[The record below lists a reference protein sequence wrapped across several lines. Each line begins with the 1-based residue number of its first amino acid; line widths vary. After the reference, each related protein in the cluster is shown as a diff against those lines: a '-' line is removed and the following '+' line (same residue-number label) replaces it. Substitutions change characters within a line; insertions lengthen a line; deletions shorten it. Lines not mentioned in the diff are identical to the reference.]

1 MGMKRKNSGHIGPQK
16 IKKLQLSVQEFVEKA
31 EGRGGLDEETRGSAG
46 FSATRGRAKNRKELR
61 KEKRQSKK
69 IRRKAFYERK
79 FPGKQGPQGATENEQ
94 GGSKDGNLARKKP
107 PAPAEP
113 APDQKSRKN
122 HPVEKATDTLK
133 RQVSS
138 KKKISKEE
146 ARKKSLLEANEK
158 EEKEIQR
165 LEKSLRMNKRRNKSS
180 LPQAFTQDGLDY
192 ILGVLEPGDSTFGL
206 YDDEEEEANTAAK
219 LHKLSENVDEE
230 ETENDSDEE
239 ESGKDEGSDEEES
252 GKNESSDEEESG
264 KDEEEEANTAAKL
277 HKLSENV
284 DEEESEKDEDS
295 DEEEPEIGEGGEETY
310 EDIVEKGE
318 DSSEEEQLS
327 EEDEAM
333 EQELEDSGDD
343 GQSGGS
349 SQLPDDDV
357 EEPVVI
363 NKIAPDLDNKYV
375 PPHLRPPS
383 DAADAK
389 KREEL
394 ERLRKSVKGLMNR
407 LSEPIMASISG
418 QLEQLYM
425 TNSRKD
431 MNDTLSNIVL
441 DACITPAKMPDRL
454 MMEHVLLI
462 SILHHTVGI
471 EVGAHILETVVKQ
484 FHEQYEHIT
493 GSKECDNLITFIGH
507 LYNFHIIDCRL
518 VFDILK
524 LLVSTFT
531 ERNIELILL
540 LLKNVGF
547 SLRKDD
553 ALALKELICEAQSKA
568 SAVDKKFQDQS
579 RARFMLEIMLALKN
593 NDMRKIPGYD
603 PEPVEKLRKLQRSL
617 VHNSMSGSD
626 TRLRVSL
633 ENILDADK
641 VGRWWIVGSSWSG
654 APMIGQSSAKA
665 SAQAIGKVSAKI
677 MDLARKQRMN
687 TDIRRNIFCVVM
699 TSEDYLDAFEK
710 LLKLGLKDHQ
720 EREIVHVLIDCCL
733 QEKTYNPFYAFL
745 SSKFCEYDRRFLMT
759 FQFSMWDKF
768 RDLGSLSATTFS
780 NLTHFLSH
788 LIKSK
793 SLPLSIFKVIEF
805 SELDKI
811 KVSFLRQVLYKLLMD
826 SEADDLAVIFG
837 KVSDNPK
844 LGMLREG
851 LKLFISHF
859 LLKNVCVQ
867 KTPEEAELLTQR
879 ADLAVKGLQAKES
892 KLRL

>member
-1 MGMKRKNSGHIGPQK
+1 MKRKNSGRAGPEQ
-16 IKKLQLSVQEFVEKA
+16 IKKLQLSVQQFVEKA
-31 EGRGGLDEETRGSAG
+31 EGSGLDAEIRGPVG
-46 FSATRGRAKNRKELR
+46 FQGTGGRAKSRKELR
-61 KEKRQSKK
+61 KEKRLSKK
-69 IRRKAFYERK
+69 IRRKAYYERK
-79 FPGKQGPQGATENEQ
+79 FSGKQGPQGASGNDQ
-94 GGSKDGNLARKKP
+94 GGSKASQPPAKKP
-107 PAPAEP
+107 PA
-113 APDQKSRKN
+113 APSQESRKG
-122 HPVEKATDTLK
+122 D
-133 RQVSS
+133 QVKEAAAPAKQPDP
-138 KKKISKEE
+138 KKKKRKKKPNKEE
-146 ARKKSLLEANEK
+146 ARRKALLEANER
-158 EEKEIQR
+158 EEKEIKR
-165 LEKSLRMNKRRNKSS
+165 LEKSLRMNKRRSKSS

-192 ILGVLEPGDSTFGL
+192 ILGVLEPGAATFGL
-206 YDDEEEEANTAAK
+206 YDDGEEEMNTADK
-219 LHKLSENVDEE
+219 LHRLSEQPEE
-230 ETENDSDEE
+230 
-239 ESGKDEGSDEEES
+239 
-252 GKNESSDEEESG
+252 
-264 KDEEEEANTAAKL
+264 
-277 HKLSENV
+277 
-284 DEEESEKDEDS
+284 EEESER
-295 DEEEPEIGEGGEETY
+295 EEEESESEEGSDGEGHSDGGEDME
-310 EDIVEKGE
+310 EDDGEKG
-318 DSSEEEQLS
+318 SSEEEEQS
-327 EEDEAM
+327 EEEEETI
-333 EQELEDSGDD
+333 EQELEESGEDAGQEEEDD
-343 GQSGGS
+343 QSEGASQGS
-349 SQLPDDDV
+349 DDENV
-357 EEPVVI
+357 EEPL
-363 NKIAPDLDNKYV
+363 NKTAPDQDNKYV
-375 PPHLRPPS
+375 PPHLRQTS
-383 DAADAK
+383 EAADAK
-389 KREEL
+389 RREEL

-407 LSEPIMASISG
+407 LSEPNMASIRG
-418 QLEQLYM
+418 QLEELYM

-431 MNDTLSNIVL
+431 MNDVLSGVL
-441 DACITPAKMPDRL
+441 LNACITPAKMPDRL

-484 FHEQYEHIT
+484 FHDQYEDVT
-493 GSKECDNLITFIGH
+493 DSKECDNLITFIGH
-507 LYNFHIIDCRL
+507 LYNFHVVDSRL

-524 LLVSTFT
+524 MLVSMFT

-553 ALALKELICEAQSKA
+553 ALALKELICEAQNKA
-568 SAVDKKFQDQS
+568 GSVDKKFQDQS
-579 RARFMLEIMLALKN
+579 RVRFMLEIMLALKN

-617 VHNSMSGSD
+617 VHNSVSGSD

-633 ENILDADK
+633 ENILEADK

-654 APMIGQSSAKA
+654 APMIGQSSSKG
-665 SAQAIGKVSAKI
+665 SAPAVGKVSAKI

-768 RDLGSLSATTFS
+768 RDLGSLSASTFS
-780 NLTHFLSH
+780 NLTLFLGQ
-788 LIKSK
+788 LLKSK

-811 KVSFLRQVLYKLLMD
+811 KVSFLRQVLFKLLMD
-826 SEADDLAVIFG
+826 SEPDDLAVIFG
-837 KVSDNPK
+837 KISDNPK

-859 LLKNVCVQ
+859 LLKNVRAQ
-867 KTPEEAELLTQR
+867 KTAEEAELLTQR
-879 ADLAVKGLQAKES
+879 ADLAVKALQAKES